1 MQLKDVCAAF
11 RFANFLFIFF
21 FLWGLHTIDFELI
34 FLAQARFKPNA
45 WGMILYHLP
54 KHRNMKFCRF
64 SNSGTVLVNTWSYTL
79 FRIRFYHLIAAA
91 WQTSL

>member
-45 WGMILYHLP
+45 WGMIL
-54 KHRNMKFCRF
+54 
-64 SNSGTVLVNTWSYTL
+64 
-79 FRIRFYHLIAAA
+79 
-91 WQTSL
+91 